1 MPQRYLPPAESRF
14 LGKLRNSVS
23 SRRAP
28 REQQAHKDQVQ
39 PTCPRRRTQIYEG
52 SGPNDRAPIK
62 QGRSRALGLH
72 PVPRPND
79 PLEPST
85 IVLLEQFFGFAQRAL
100 LVDAW
105 VRHPLKSIRLDKVGA
120 IRRHYR
126 DVALA
131 WQGGAGVPPYEQGAG
146 TVVAVDIER
155 FGNPQTI
162 YVMLTIP
169 DDTAVP
175 GVGVVHLEDAGLALH
190 ERRDAGAEPTI
201 SPNNMCRWRRASR
214 SPIRRTDRLRKL
226 RRTHEHL
233 QPKPNPLPSF
243 LRRRTLH
250 QRHHDATRRSPVH
263 LRKAYS
269 PQVPRE
275 TVRKGVPTTL

>member
-39 PTCPRRRTQIYEG
+39 PTCPRRRTQIYEE
-52 SGPNDRAPIK
+52 SGLNDRAPIK

-105 VRHPLKSIRLDKVGA
+105 VRHPLKSIRLDKVDA

-155 FGNPQTI
+155 FGNPQAI

-175 GVGVVHLEDAGLALH
+175 GVGVVHLEDARLALH
-190 ERRDAGAEPTI
+190 ERRDAGAEPAVT
-201 SPNNMCRWRRASR
+201 PNNVCRWRRASR
-214 SPIRRTDRLRKL
+214 YPRGRGVCEPAALPYDVRTTYASFAGAHRKRDGTPGRSHSLLVAQTLNRYLGKSSSRACLR
-226 RRTHEHL
+226 
-233 QPKPNPLPSF
+233 
-243 LRRRTLH
+243 
-250 QRHHDATRRSPVH
+250 A
-263 LRKAYS
+263 
-269 PQVPRE
+269 
-275 TVRKGVPTTL
+275 

>member
-39 PTCPRRRTQIYEG
+39 PTCPRRRTQIYEE
-52 SGPNDRAPIK
+52 SGLNDRAPIK

-105 VRHPLKSIRLDKVGA
+105 VRHPLKSIRLDKVHA
-120 IRRHYR
+120 IFRTVSPRTQLNREQKRGTLLDHTR
-126 DVALA
+126 
-131 WQGGAGVPPYEQGAG
+131 PP
-146 TVVAVDIER
+146 
-155 FGNPQTI
+155 
-162 YVMLTIP
+162 
-169 DDTAVP
+169 
-175 GVGVVHLEDAGLALH
+175 
-190 ERRDAGAEPTI
+190 
-201 SPNNMCRWRRASR
+201 SRAAS
-214 SPIRRTDRLRKL
+214 T
-226 RRTHEHL
+226 
-233 QPKPNPLPSF
+233 
-243 LRRRTLH
+243 
-250 QRHHDATRRSPVH
+250 TRRMES
-263 LRKAYS
+263 
-269 PQVPRE
+269 
-275 TVRKGVPTTL
+275 T